1 MDVNGKEMHDL
12 FKFMKRHTPFFVPRY
27 AMATRIYDYN
37 TKFLC
42 NRYGEVQHYYTGST
56 ELAVIESDIAKL
68 IKEDYVLE
76 KYRSLIEPPDMFL

>member
-12 FKFMKRHTPFFVPRY
+12 FKFMKRHTQFFVPRY

-42 NRYGEVQHYYTGST
+42 NRYGEVKHYYPPST
-56 ELAVIESDIAKL
+56 DLAVIEQDIAKL
-68 IKEDYVLE
+68 IKEEY
-76 KYRSLIEPPDMFL
+76 